1 MATSIVKSTALAAL
15 VLMGMSAPQ
24 AAEPL
29 TGSGVLLD
37 RIVAVVNDGVVLQS
51 EVVQQ
56 ATTIVQRLR
65 AEGQQLPP
73 PEILQKQIVERLIVQ
88 QIQLQRAER
97 LGVDVTDDQLNAA
110 LGTVAQRNGMTLS
123 QLPDALAQQGIDYAS
138 YRSDI
143 RREMIIEQLR
153 SRDLVPRI
161 AITREEVEAYMA
173 RKDGESDTDYDI
185 SHILISVPPGASPDE
200 RAEAEKLAQSLYERA
215 NNGEDFAQLAIAHS
229 NGQQALEGGKIGW
242 RKAEQLPSL
251 FADQV
256 IEMESGQVSEPISS
270 GSGFHLVRLDQ
281 TRGRE
286 PVMVTQ
292 RKARHILISPN
303 ELKTDA
309 DARAQLVELAQKIK
323 DGADFAELA
332 KENSDDK
339 GTSNAGGDLGWA
351 NPGSYVPQFEAALNQ
366 MQPGDMSEPVR
377 SSFGWHLIELLEV
390 REIDN
395 SEEASINEA
404 YNEVR
409 MRKLQQ
415 ETERWLLQLRD
426 EAFVDYRS

>member
-270 GSGFHLVRLDQ
+270 GSGFHLFGLDQ

>member
-1 MATSIVKSTALAAL
+1 MATSIVKSTALTAIIWFGAL
-15 VLMGMSAPQ
+15 APQ

-29 TGSGVLLD
+29 DGSGQLLD

-51 EVVQQ
+51 EVMQQ
-56 ATTIVQRLR
+56 GNAIIQRLR
-65 AEGQQLPP
+65 ADGVQMPP
-73 PEILQKQIVERLIVQ
+73 PDVLQKQIVEKLIVE

-97 LGVDVTDDQLNAA
+97 LGVNVTDDQLNAA
-110 LGTVAQRNGMTLS
+110 LGGVAQRNNMTLS
-123 QLPDALAQQGIDYAS
+123 QLPDILAQQGINYADYRA
-138 YRSDI
+138 DI
-143 RREMIIEQLR
+143 RREMMIEQLR
-153 SRDLVPRI
+153 NRDLVPRVT
-161 AITREEVEAYMA
+161 ITREEVDAYLA
-173 RKDGESDTDYDI
+173 RKDSDNQNEYDI
-185 SHILISVPPGASPDE
+185 SHILIAVPPGATPED
-200 RAEAEKLAQSLYERA
+200 RATAEKLAQSLFERA
-215 NNGEDFAQLAIAHS
+215 NNGEDFAQLAIANS

-242 RKAEQLPSL
+242 RKAEQLPTL

-256 IEMESGQVSEPISS
+256 LEMAPGAVAPPIAS

-286 PVMVTQ
+286 PIMVTQ

-303 ELKTDA
+303 ELKTDG
-309 DARAQLVELAQKIK
+309 DARAELAALAAKIK
-323 DGADFAELA
+323 DGDDFAELA

-339 GTSNAGGDLGWA
+339 GTAAKGGELGWA
-351 NPGSYVPQFEAALNQ
+351 SPGSYVPQFEAALND
-366 MQPGDMSEPVR
+366 MTPGDMSEPVR
-377 SSFGWHLIELLEV
+377 SAFGWHLIQLQDV

-395 SEEASINEA
+395 SEEASKNQA

-409 MRKLQQ
+409 ARKLQQ